1 MPERKR
7 FKIGFDVTSL
17 LLMAFIYVN
26 FDGEQQSLDL
36 WLAPS
41 ISHGGYV
48 ETHVLS
54 ITFDGV
60 ASWVLVVAI
69 DEIRLN

>member
-1 MPERKR
+1 
-7 FKIGFDVTSL
+7 
-17 LLMAFIYVN
+17 MAFINVN

-48 ETHVLS
+48 ETYVLRVS
-54 ITFDGV
+54 FDGV

-69 DEIRLN
+69 DEVRLN